1 MILLLASRSCLLYVH
16 VKIIPYFIWSMKYML
31 FTYSHV
37 IELGNIHYSCYVIC
51 PVSRYRMIMDELKD
65 LPRPFVI
72 EVMEK
77 TRGMK
82 NKEEILM
89 IMER

>member
-1 MILLLASRSCLLYVH
+1 MVMSLNSEI
-16 VKIIPYFIWSMKYML
+16 F
-31 FTYSHV
+31 
-37 IELGNIHYSCYVIC
+37 IC

>member
-1 MILLLASRSCLLYVH
+1 MMYFMAFFLMLMICMKKQYVKLLYITIYH
-16 VKIIPYFIWSMKYML
+16 WSPIY
-31 FTYSHV
+31 
-37 IELGNIHYSCYVIC
+37 
-51 PVSRYRMIMDELKD
+51 RYRMIMDELKD

-89 IMER
+89 LMER

>member
-1 MILLLASRSCLLYVH
+1 M
-16 VKIIPYFIWSMKYML
+16 
-31 FTYSHV
+31 HV
-37 IELGNIHYSCYVIC
+37 IHHIHAIELRNIHYTGYVIC
-51 PVSRYRMIMDELKD
+51 PMNRYRMIMDELKD